1 MNTDRIERLLEKPC
15 YIIDVLPVTVER
27 EGRGQFFQVEEYL
40 LADDRYRGIRDRF
53 VLVLLKLMCY
63 YHVSVLLEEWIDRPS
78 PRLVE
83 QAVCEIICPFPS
95 PEHDGPE
102 AGRDMGEGESDQERE
117 DDISHTLNVL
127 FPEED
132 MVLVLERDSLNMSV
146 YNPPKRAR
154 DIMEKIAWSE
164 GLFWRESLHSD
175 REAME

>member
-1 MNTDRIERLLEKPC
+1 MRRS
-15 YIIDVLPVTVER
+15 
-27 EGRGQFFQVEEYL
+27 EEHTSEL
-40 LADDRYRGIRDRF
+40 
-53 VLVLLKLMCY
+53 
-63 YHVSVLLEEWIDRPS
+63 
-78 PRLVE
+78 
-83 QAVCEIICPFPS
+83 Q
-95 PEHDGPE
+95 
-102 AGRDMGEGESDQERE
+102 SDQERE